1 MVTSSTATASRSM
14 EIKLT
19 AFVVISTDWMEIHH
33 TISTHLHWMGRCKYT
48 TQSVLISTRI
58 PFARNIFDKLYVG
71 KFVNDLLNIA
81 GFSGT
86 VVPIH
91 MTVTAEI

>member
-1 MVTSSTATASRSM
+1 MVTSCTATASRSM

-19 AFVVISTDWMEIHH
+19 AFVVINTFWR
-33 TISTHLHWMGRCKYT
+33 GRWQYT
-48 TQSVLISTRI
+48 TQSVLISIRI
-58 PFARNIFDKLYVG
+58 PPARNLFDKLSVG
-71 KFVNDLLNIA
+71 KFVNDVLNIA

-91 MTVTAEI
+91 MTVTAEIGN